1 MGLSVVV
8 ACHNVAE
15 FLPACLDSLLAQ
27 EEPADEVI
35 LVQDGSTDATGEICA
50 EYAAAH
56 HGWKV
61 VEGPG
66 SGPGGARNLG
76 LEQVTQDHLAFVDGD
91 DLLPPQAFRVL
102 LGSLRKTGSD
112 IAVGDVARY
121 DGVHLTPSG
130 PHRNAIV
137 GTRLRTTITRTPS
150 LMYDTTSWNKVF
162 RTDFWMSA
170 DLRFRPHV
178 TYEDLPVMIAA
189 HVRARAVDVLKTPV
203 YFWRRRIDADASITQ
218 RRGEFDNLRDRM
230 DAIDEV
236 GVLLAADEFLKAT
249 HDRKVLTFDI
259 PLYLPHYPGASEQ
272 YQQLFLERVG
282 AFVRACSPE
291 VMAELPPRDRV
302 RYWLIAQGKHE
313 QLLEFLEYERDPYAV
328 R

>member
-91 DLLPPQAFRVL
+91 DLLPPQA
-102 LGSLRKTGSD
+102 
-112 IAVGDVARY
+112 
-121 DGVHLTPSG
+121 
-130 PHRNAIV
+130 
-137 GTRLRTTITRTPS
+137 
-150 LMYDTTSWNKVF
+150 
-162 RTDFWMSA
+162 
-170 DLRFRPHV
+170 
-178 TYEDLPVMIAA
+178 
-189 HVRARAVDVLKTPV
+189 
-203 YFWRRRIDADASITQ
+203 
-218 RRGEFDNLRDRM
+218 
-230 DAIDEV
+230 
-236 GVLLAADEFLKAT
+236 
-249 HDRKVLTFDI
+249 
-259 PLYLPHYPGASEQ
+259 
-272 YQQLFLERVG
+272 
-282 AFVRACSPE
+282 
-291 VMAELPPRDRV
+291 
-302 RYWLIAQGKHE
+302 
-313 QLLEFLEYERDPYAV
+313 
-328 R
+328 